1 MPSLPLKPA
10 TQSSYTDEEIRQNP
24 TGLVFGEGR
33 PQLPVREML
42 MVDRILTINKDG
54 GKYGKGELI
63 AEMDINPD
71 QWFFHCHFPGD
82 PVMPGCLG
90 LDAMWQMVGFYLGWL
105 GHPGKGRALGVGEV
119 KFTGQVM
126 QDVKRITYHIH
137 YSRVIARGL
146 VMGVA
151 DGTVSIDNNV
161 IYSAKNLKVGLF
173 SDNDAE

>member
-1 MPSLPLKPA
+1 MSKLPLKPVE
-10 TQSSYTDEEIRQNP
+10 QSSYSMTEIRDNI
-24 TGLVFGEGR
+24 TGKVFGEGR

-42 MVDRILTINKDG
+42 MIDRIVEINRDG
-54 GKYGKGELI
+54 GKYGKGQII
-63 AEMDINPD
+63 AEMDIHPD
-71 QWFFHCHFPGD
+71 LWFFHVHFPGD

-126 QDVKRITYHIH
+126 PDAKKIAYKID
-137 YSRVIARGL
+137 YSRVVARGL
-146 VMGVA
+146 VMGIA
-151 DGTVSIDNNV
+151 DGILECDGEP

-173 SDNDAE
+173 

>member
-1 MPSLPLKPA
+1 MSKLPLKPVE
-10 TQSSYTDEEIRQNP
+10 QNSYSITEIRGNE
-24 TGLVFGEGR
+24 TGQVFGEGR

-42 MVDRILTINKDG
+42 MVDRIIEINKDG
-54 GKYGKGELI
+54 GNYGKGQII

-71 QWFFHCHFPGD
+71 LWFFHVHFPGD

-126 QDVKRITYHIH
+126 PDAKKIVYKID

-151 DGTVSIDNNV
+151 DGILECDGEA

-173 SDNDAE
+173 

>member
-1 MPSLPLKPA
+1 MSKLPLKPA
-10 TQSSYTDEEIRQNP
+10 EQTSYSEAEIRQNP
-24 TGLVFGEGR
+24 TGHAFGEGR

-42 MVDRILTINKDG
+42 MVDRILEINKEG
-54 GKYGKGELI
+54 GAYGKGQII

-71 QWFFHCHFPGD
+71 LWFFHVHFPGD

-126 QDVKRITYHIH
+126 PDAKKIVYKIDC
-137 YSRVIARGL
+137 SRVIARRL
-146 VMGVA
+146 VVGVA
-151 DGTVSIDNNV
+151 DAILECDGEA

-173 SDNDAE
+173 

>member
-1 MPSLPLKPA
+1 MSRLPLKPA
-10 TQSSYTDEEIRQNP
+10 EQNSYSDAEIRQNS
-24 TGLVFGEGR
+24 TGQTFGEGR

-42 MVDRILTINKDG
+42 MVDRITEINRDG
-54 GKYGKGELI
+54 GRYGRGQII

-71 QWFFHCHFPGD
+71 LWFFQTHFPGD

-126 QDVKRITYHIH
+126 PDAKNILYRID
-137 YSRVIARGL
+137 YSRVVARGL

-151 DGTVSIDNNV
+151 DGILECDGEP

-173 SDNDAE
+173 

>member
-1 MPSLPLKPA
+1 MSNLPIKPA
-10 TQSSYTDEEIRQNP
+10 EQNSYTDEEIRQHP

-42 MVDRILTINKDG
+42 MADRILSITSEG

-63 AEMDINPD
+63 AELDIDPE
-71 QWFFHCHFPGD
+71 QWFFKVHFPGD

-105 GHPGKGRALGVGEV
+105 GHPGKGRALGVAEV

-126 QDVKRITYHIH
+126 PTAKKLTYKID
-137 YSRVIARGL
+137 YQRVIARGL
-146 VMGVA
+146 CMGIA
-151 DGTVSIDNNV
+151 DGEVHCDGEL
-161 IYSAKNLKVGLF
+161 IYSAKGLRVGLF
-173 SDNDAE
+173 HD

>member
-1 MPSLPLKPA
+1 MSTLPILPA
-10 TQSSYTDEEIRQNP
+10 QQNFYTDEEIRHNP

-42 MVDRILTINKDG
+42 MVDRIVEINKDG
-54 GKYGKGELI
+54 GTHGKGQII

-71 QWFFHCHFPGD
+71 LWFFHVHFPGD

-126 QDVKRITYHIH
+126 PEAKKIQYKID

-151 DGTVSIDNNV
+151 DGVLECDGEP
-161 IYSAKNLKVGLF
+161 IYKAKNLKVGLF
-173 SDNDAE
+173 